1 MATIKKTAAGTY
13 MAIIRRPRFGVRYKA
28 KTFRRR
34 YDAEG
39 WARKVESEI
48 ERGIW
53 RDAGD
58 AEHVTLDAAL
68 ERYAHE
74 ESPRHRGKDIEQA
87 TIRVMRDEP
96 ICRQALSR
104 IDAGQIRSL
113 RDDWINRG
121 YAVGTV
127 NRRLTILGA
136 LYNLARKEWGMPAL
150 INPVQGM
157 LLKGANRRERRV
169 SDAEINAIISASGS
183 DALETLIHLAVETAM
198 RRGELCQLTWPMI
211 DLAAGVANLPKEI
224 TKNGRARDVPLSP
237 NASAILESQ
246 PKQSDSLII
255 GMEPHSVTQAMRRAC
270 ARARRK
276 YTDACEESGQHAD
289 PHFCKDVHFH
299 DLRHEATSRLAE
311 IFALHELMKIT
322 GHRSSKMLASY
333 YHPSA
338 ADFAARMRERV
349 THKNQAVSY

>member
-1 MATIKKTAAGTY
+1 MATIKKTSAGTFT
-13 MAIIRRPRFGVRYKA
+13 AIIRRPRFGVRYKA

-39 WARKVESEI
+39 WARKIESEI
-48 ERGIW
+48 ERGAW
-53 RDAGD
+53 RDTGG
-58 AEHVTLDAAL
+58 AEHLTLDAAL
-68 ERYAHE
+68 DRYAHE
-74 ESPRHRGKDIEQA
+74 ESPHHRGKDIEQA

-113 RDDWINRG
+113 REEWINRG

-150 INPVQGM
+150 TNPVQGM

-169 SDAEINAIISASGS
+169 SDAEIKAIIAASSSSA
-183 DALETLIHLAVETAM
+183 LTTLIQLAVETAM
-198 RRGELCQLTWPMI
+198 RRGELCKLTWPMI
-211 DLAAGVANLPKEI
+211 DLATGVANLPKEI
-224 TKNGRARDVPLSP
+224 TKNDRARDVPLSP
-237 NASAILESQ
+237 AAIAILKSQ
-246 PKQSDSLII
+246 PEKFNSPVI

-270 ARARRK
+270 TRARKQYVDR
-276 YTDACEESGQHAD
+276 CQESGQRHD
-289 PHFCKDVHFH
+289 PTFCKDVHFH

-322 GHRSSKMLASY
+322 GHQSTKMLASY

-338 ADFAARMRERV
+338 ADFAARMRKCATQVGQTSSR
-349 THKNQAVSY
+349 